1 MAMGPV
7 KLSKLHLKRQAAW
20 GTKLTSFIQGDL
32 MEVDGEFIPPANTE
46 RLQPDVIK
54 GDFAEARIYAGSQAT
69 FDVSFNFTL
78 HRFGAGT
85 PSGNP
90 TARNEHQLFQDVLGA
105 MQSAGYITVGVG
117 STDTN
122 LVSAGAAAAL
132 IGQGILAP
140 ITGGYRF
147 VFPDDADP
155 GVEMGTNDIHAAPIA
170 GQAFGT
176 LTAAMANV
184 FDILPFTAQF
194 AGVAA
199 NTGWRCWDGRVA
211 SLTVTANAKAQPTI
225 AATLRFTKWE
235 KVDALTAE
243 MYTFPVAHFPAVK
256 NVSSYDANGEF
267 CPASV
272 VLSLTQELA
281 EVPCFGDS
289 EGVSRLITSNRT
301 AELTV
306 RQVID
311 DAYTDNW
318 RKPGDTLDNLVVQLG
333 TLPGAAMC
341 IRMPAAVVNAQEQLQ
356 NINNLWGVETV
367 FRAYANVSDT
377 DTGASAVENTPVQV
391 CFA

>member
-20 GTKLTSFIQGDL
+20 GTKLTTFADADL

-78 HRFGAGT
+78 HRFAAT

-90 TARNEHQLFQDVLGA
+90 TARNEHQLFEDVLGV
-105 MQSAGYITVGVG
+105 MQSAGFITIGTG

-122 LVSAGAAAAL
+122 LVSAGAADAL
-132 IGQGILAP
+132 IGQGILIP
-140 ITGGYRF
+140 ITGGHRF
-147 VFPDDADP
+147 VFPTAAVP
-155 GVEMGTNDIHAAPIA
+155 GTDMTTNDSQAAGIA
-170 GQAFGT
+170 GQAYGT
-176 LTAAMANV
+176 LTAALANV

-211 SLTVTANAKAQPTI
+211 SITVTANAKAQPTV

-235 KVDALTAE
+235 QVDALTASA
-243 MYTFPVAHFPAVK
+243 YAFPVPHFPAVK
-256 NVSSYDANGEF
+256 NVTSYDADAEF
-267 CPASV
+267 CPASI
-272 VLSLTQELA
+272 VLSLMQELA
-281 EVPCFGDS
+281 EVPCFSDV

-318 RKPGDTLDNLVVQLG
+318 REPGDTLGNLVVQLG
-333 TLPGAAMC
+333 TTPGAAMC
-341 IRMPAAVVNAQEQLQ
+341 VYMPSAVVNAQEQLQ
-356 NINNLWGVETV
+356 NINGLWGVETV
-367 FRAYANVSDT
+367 FRAYAYIGDT
-377 DTGASAVENTPVQV
+377 VTSASAVENTPVRV